1 MQAIISLFQE
11 EIQEHLYVKLSENY
25 FRESNKF
32 LGIHGKKAISCN
44 EKCSWSSF
52 KMFKMFE
59 KYVVWYMKI
68 SKRDLILP
76 MKNISQEEH
85 FYKKLK
91 SEIFVHKKHF
101 IAKL

>member
-1 MQAIISLFQE
+1 MKN
-11 EIQEHLYVKLSENY
+11 V
-25 FRESNKF
+25 
-32 LGIHGKKAISCN
+32 HGVI
-44 EKCSWSSF
+44 
-52 KMFKMFE
+52 E